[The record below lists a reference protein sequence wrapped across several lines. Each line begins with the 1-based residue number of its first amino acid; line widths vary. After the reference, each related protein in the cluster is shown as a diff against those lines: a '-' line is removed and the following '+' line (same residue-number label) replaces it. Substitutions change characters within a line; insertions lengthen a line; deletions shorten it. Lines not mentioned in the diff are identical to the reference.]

1 MSTLG
6 QYYTNPDV
14 AQECLH
20 TLYQVLN
27 NPHDKVF
34 LEPSAGE
41 GSFTRP
47 LTGDGHQVLGWDIEP
62 RHESIQQRD
71 FFHPD
76 TQAELYDLC
85 AHNTVIAVGNPPFG
99 KRARTALE
107 FVNRTLE
114 SGAAAVA
121 MILPAQ
127 FNKYG
132 TQKKLPTA
140 AELIHSTPVTGFYQ
154 CTSSGK
160 TIPYTSVRCYWHIW
174 VTNRAILTP
183 EAQNLPDLRVRT
195 KPATTHPDFDMWQ
208 HNCTTV
214 SEKYLTYPWDIA
226 VLRQGWGSMQPIIR
240 GDTLTPP
247 VLDKCKQWMLIRP
260 HTPEAH
266 RILTSID
273 YHTLGEK
280 NTTVPGFG
288 KADLVSEYERIKNQR
303 NTTK

>member
-85 AHNTVIAVGNPPFG
+85 AHNTVIAVGNP
-99 KRARTALE
+99 
-107 FVNRTLE
+107 
-114 SGAAAVA
+114 
-121 MILPAQ
+121 Q
-127 FNKYG
+127 
-132 TQKKLPTA
+132 Q
-140 AELIHSTPVTGFYQ
+140 
-154 CTSSGK
+154 
-160 TIPYTSVRCYWHIW
+160 
-174 VTNRAILTP
+174 
-183 EAQNLPDLRVRT
+183 
-195 KPATTHPDFDMWQ
+195 
-208 HNCTTV
+208 
-214 SEKYLTYPWDIA
+214 
-226 VLRQGWGSMQPIIR
+226 
-240 GDTLTPP
+240 
-247 VLDKCKQWMLIRP
+247 
-260 HTPEAH
+260 
-266 RILTSID
+266 
-273 YHTLGEK
+273 
-280 NTTVPGFG
+280 
-288 KADLVSEYERIKNQR
+288 
-303 NTTK
+303 